1 MTTQEYYD
9 RRRKRLRQQL
19 DRLDQKEAR
28 ALVREEKHNQR
39 IERDL
44 AGVPGHFAHGLNFYK
59 LFWMFFICC
68 FLGVVIETVFCLVT
82 TGRLMQRTG
91 LVWGPFNLI
100 YGIGAVLLT
109 ICLRPLI
116 GKSDRWIF
124 IGGAV
129 LGGAFGLTSF
139 FNMMRGSSPM
149 GAALFAI
156 SPAATFVLCFVSR
169 VAMGV
174 CCALVYRLACKLL
187 PRRTKLCCA
196 VGGLAAP
203 LCNTLFFMGLLVALF
218 YNSDYVQGLVAQMGA
233 ANPLIFV
240 VGMVGLQGL
249 VEAVVG
255 CVISAAV
262 TVPLLKMRK

>member
-68 FLGVVIETVFCLVT
+68 FLGVVIETVFCLIT

-91 LVWGPFNLI
+91 LVWGPFNLS

-129 LGGAFGLTSF
+129 LGGAFEYLCSWLQEKILGTVSWDYSEYR
-139 FNMMRGSSPM
+139 FNLNGRINLLYCLFWGVL
-149 GAALFAI
+149 ALVWI
-156 SPAATFVLCFVSR
+156 KEIYPRLNGWIERHVSR
-169 VAMGV
+169 IYGV
-174 CCALVYRLACKLL
+174 TLSWILVVFMLLNTAVSGMAVFRQAQRYDGIPATSGWQQLMDEKYPDEKLAKIY
-187 PRRTKLCCA
+187 PSMVRT
-196 VGGLAAP
+196 
-203 LCNTLFFMGLLVALF
+203 
-218 YNSDYVQGLVAQMGA
+218 
-233 ANPLIFV
+233 
-240 VGMVGLQGL
+240 
-249 VEAVVG
+249 E
-255 CVISAAV
+255 
-262 TVPLLKMRK
+262 

>member
-82 TGRLMQRTG
+82 TGQLMQRTG

-129 LGGAFGLTSF
+129 LGGAFEYLCSWLQEKILGTVSWDYSEYR
-139 FNMMRGSSPM
+139 FNLNGRINLLYCLFWGVL
-149 GAALFAI
+149 ALVWI
-156 SPAATFVLCFVSR
+156 KEIYPRLNGWIERHVSR
-169 VAMGV
+169 IYGV
-174 CCALVYRLACKLL
+174 TLSWILVVFMLLNTAVSGMAVFRQAQRYDGIPATSGWQQLMDEKYPDEKLAKIY
-187 PRRTKLCCA
+187 PSMVRT
-196 VGGLAAP
+196 
-203 LCNTLFFMGLLVALF
+203 
-218 YNSDYVQGLVAQMGA
+218 
-233 ANPLIFV
+233 
-240 VGMVGLQGL
+240 
-249 VEAVVG
+249 E
-255 CVISAAV
+255 
-262 TVPLLKMRK
+262 

>member
-129 LGGAFGLTSF
+129 LGGAFEYLCSWLQEKILGTVSWDYSEYR
-139 FNMMRGSSPM
+139 FNLNGRINLLYC
-149 GAALFAI
+149 LFWG
-156 SPAATFVLCFVSR
+156 VL
-169 VAMGV
+169 
-174 CCALVYRLACKLL
+174 ALVWIKEIYPRLNGWIERHVPRIYGVTLSWILVVFMLLNTAVSGMAVFRQAQRYDGIPATSGWQQLMDEKYPDEKLAKIY
-187 PRRTKLCCA
+187 PSMVRT
-196 VGGLAAP
+196 
-203 LCNTLFFMGLLVALF
+203 
-218 YNSDYVQGLVAQMGA
+218 
-233 ANPLIFV
+233 
-240 VGMVGLQGL
+240 
-249 VEAVVG
+249 E
-255 CVISAAV
+255 
-262 TVPLLKMRK
+262 

>member
-28 ALVREEKHNQR
+28 ALVREEKYNQR

-129 LGGAFGLTSF
+129 LGGAFEYLCSWLQEKILGTVSWDYSEYR
-139 FNMMRGSSPM
+139 FNLNGRINLLYC
-149 GAALFAI
+149 LFWG
-156 SPAATFVLCFVSR
+156 VL
-169 VAMGV
+169 
-174 CCALVYRLACKLL
+174 ALVWIKEIYPRLNGWIERHVPRIYGVTLSWILVVFMLLNTAVSGMAVFRQAQRYDGIPATSGWQQLMDEKYPDEKLAKIY
-187 PRRTKLCCA
+187 PSMVRT
-196 VGGLAAP
+196 
-203 LCNTLFFMGLLVALF
+203 
-218 YNSDYVQGLVAQMGA
+218 
-233 ANPLIFV
+233 
-240 VGMVGLQGL
+240 
-249 VEAVVG
+249 E
-255 CVISAAV
+255 
-262 TVPLLKMRK
+262 

>member
-82 TGRLMQRTG
+82 TGQLMQRTG

-129 LGGAFGLTSF
+129 LGGAFEYLCSWLQEKILGTVSWDYSEYR
-139 FNMMRGSSPM
+139 FNLNGRINLLYCLFWGVL
-149 GAALFAI
+149 ALVWI
-156 SPAATFVLCFVSR
+156 KEIYPRLNGWIERHVSR
-169 VAMGV
+169 IYGV
-174 CCALVYRLACKLL
+174 TLSWILVVFILLNTAVSGMAVFRQAQRYDGIPATSGWQQLMDEKYPDEKLAKIY
-187 PRRTKLCCA
+187 PSMVRT
-196 VGGLAAP
+196 
-203 LCNTLFFMGLLVALF
+203 
-218 YNSDYVQGLVAQMGA
+218 
-233 ANPLIFV
+233 
-240 VGMVGLQGL
+240 
-249 VEAVVG
+249 E
-255 CVISAAV
+255 
-262 TVPLLKMRK
+262 

>member
-129 LGGAFGLTSF
+129 LGGAFEYLCSWLQEKILGTVSWDYSEYR
-139 FNMMRGSSPM
+139 FNLNGRINLLYCLFWGVL
-149 GAALFAI
+149 ALVWI
-156 SPAATFVLCFVSR
+156 KEIYPRLNGWIERHVSR
-169 VAMGV
+169 IYGV
-174 CCALVYRLACKLL
+174 TLSWILVVFMLLNTAVSGMAVFRQAQRYDGIPATSGWQQLMDEKYPDEKLAKIY
-187 PRRTKLCCA
+187 PSMVRT
-196 VGGLAAP
+196 
-203 LCNTLFFMGLLVALF
+203 
-218 YNSDYVQGLVAQMGA
+218 
-233 ANPLIFV
+233 
-240 VGMVGLQGL
+240 
-249 VEAVVG
+249 E
-255 CVISAAV
+255 
-262 TVPLLKMRK
+262 

>member
-1 MTTQEYYD
+1 M
-9 RRRKRLRQQL
+9 
-19 DRLDQKEAR
+19 
-28 ALVREEKHNQR
+28 
-39 IERDL
+39 
-44 AGVPGHFAHGLNFYK
+44 
-59 LFWMFFICC
+59 
-68 FLGVVIETVFCLVT
+68 
-82 TGRLMQRTG
+82 
-91 LVWGPFNLI
+91 
-100 YGIGAVLLT
+100 
-109 ICLRPLI
+109 
-116 GKSDRWIF
+116 
-124 IGGAV
+124 

-187 PRRTKLCCA
+187 PRPPSSAVQSAGWPRRCA
-196 VGGLAAP
+196 
-203 LCNTLFFMGLLVALF
+203 NTLFFMGLLVALF

>member
-28 ALVREEKHNQR
+28 ALVREEKYNQR

-129 LGGAFGLTSF
+129 LGGAFEYLCSWLQEKILGTVSWDYSEYR
-139 FNMMRGSSPM
+139 FNLNGRINLLYCLFWGVL
-149 GAALFAI
+149 ALVWI
-156 SPAATFVLCFVSR
+156 KEIYPRLNGWIERHVSR
-169 VAMGV
+169 IYGV
-174 CCALVYRLACKLL
+174 TLSWILVVFMLLNTAVSGMAVFRQAQRYDGIPATSGWQQLMDEKYPDEELAKIY
-187 PRRTKLCCA
+187 PSMVRT
-196 VGGLAAP
+196 
-203 LCNTLFFMGLLVALF
+203 
-218 YNSDYVQGLVAQMGA
+218 
-233 ANPLIFV
+233 
-240 VGMVGLQGL
+240 
-249 VEAVVG
+249 E
-255 CVISAAV
+255 
-262 TVPLLKMRK
+262 

>member
-28 ALVREEKHNQR
+28 APVREEKHNQR

-129 LGGAFGLTSF
+129 LGGAFEYLCSWLQEKILGTVSWDYSEYR
-139 FNMMRGSSPM
+139 FNLNGRINLLYCLFWGVL
-149 GAALFAI
+149 ALVWI
-156 SPAATFVLCFVSR
+156 KEIYPRLNGWIERHVSR
-169 VAMGV
+169 IYGV
-174 CCALVYRLACKLL
+174 TLSWILVVFMLLNTAVSGMAVFRQAQRYDGIPATSGWQQLMDEKYPDEKLAKIY
-187 PRRTKLCCA
+187 PSMVRT
-196 VGGLAAP
+196 
-203 LCNTLFFMGLLVALF
+203 
-218 YNSDYVQGLVAQMGA
+218 
-233 ANPLIFV
+233 
-240 VGMVGLQGL
+240 
-249 VEAVVG
+249 E
-255 CVISAAV
+255 
-262 TVPLLKMRK
+262 

>member
-129 LGGAFGLTSF
+129 LGGAFKYLCSWLQEKILGTVSWDYSEYR
-139 FNMMRGSSPM
+139 FNLNGRINLLYCLFWGVL
-149 GAALFAI
+149 ALVWI
-156 SPAATFVLCFVSR
+156 KEIYPRLNGWIERHVSR
-169 VAMGV
+169 IYGV
-174 CCALVYRLACKLL
+174 TLSWILVVFMLLNTAVSGMAVFRQAQRYDGIPATSGWQQLMDEKYPDEKLAKIY
-187 PRRTKLCCA
+187 PSMVRT
-196 VGGLAAP
+196 
-203 LCNTLFFMGLLVALF
+203 
-218 YNSDYVQGLVAQMGA
+218 
-233 ANPLIFV
+233 
-240 VGMVGLQGL
+240 
-249 VEAVVG
+249 E
-255 CVISAAV
+255 
-262 TVPLLKMRK
+262 